1 MYLKL
6 HHDEQ
11 MACILQYVTEP
22 GTGDMM
28 MLERVNTLHS
38 LRLTS
43 IVDISI
49 VAGIIII
56 FLTSIN
62 VNLD

>member
-1 MYLKL
+1 
-6 HHDEQ
+6 

-22 GTGDMM
+22 GTGDIM

>member
-28 MLERVNTLHS
+28 MSERVNTLHS